1 MDILDIMIFFDMMDH
16 LDIITMD
23 NSYDKEQQ

>member
-16 LDIITMD
+16 LDIIIMD
-23 NSYDKEQQ
+23 NICDKEQQ